1 MVREEE
7 KEEGPNPPTDPPTS
21 SSSLYTTPPPRGGER
36 RTIFGRPI
44 FSAASLPPSSA
55 PGLPSHFSSFSL
67 LTQSLPEGKKKT
79 CCDDGAPNSGS
90 PLSPP
95 LPQSDAASL
104 RYSLSPLFLLA
115 FAYLYDRLP
124 PPPTH
129 SVPAYTSRG
138 SSSSVDICLRIQ
150 ADFFG
155 SLSGGPFP
163 SPPSSP
169 SLLPPLWQPHRRWE
183 RSLRQT
189 PLDDSSRRGSLYH
202 HPWGK
207 RGRI

>member
-1 MVREEE
+1 MAA
-7 KEEGPNPPTDPPTS
+7 
-21 SSSLYTTPPPRGGER
+21 LFLAPPPFLPLQLLACSATSPLFSLAYPIPFR
-36 RTIFGRPI
+36 RKKILAATTAHPI
-44 FSAASLPPSSA
+44 REALCLPPSSKRC
-55 PGLPSHFSSFSL
+55 SISEIF
-67 LTQSLPEGKKKT
+67 
-79 CCDDGAPNSGS
+79 
-90 PLSPP
+90 
-95 LPQSDAASL
+95 
-104 RYSLSPLFLLA
+104 PLF
-115 FAYLYDRLP
+115 FFSEPSPTYPYDRLP

-169 SLLPPLWQPHRRWE
+169 PLLPPLWQPHRRWE

-189 PLDDSSRRGSLYH
+189 PLDDSSRRGSLSH

-207 RGRI
+207 RGRIV